1 MLNLKKNAFFG
12 VKIFFFFENIFN
24 GWTDFHRVIALE
36 NVTLDDGIVFLWYI
50 SWEIMLLF
58 YIEESYF

>member
-1 MLNLKKNAFFG
+1 MFS
-12 VKIFFFFENIFN
+12 

-50 SWEIMLLF
+50 SWEIMLLSS
-58 YIEESYF
+58 IEESYF

>member
-1 MLNLKKNAFFG
+1 MKKNAFFWG
-12 VKIFFFFENIFN
+12 KSFFFFENIFS